1 MTHLSESELIDL
13 AEGTLPAPRAQHAT
27 ACETCRTQADA
38 LRRTIEMTSAVPTDM
53 PSPLFWEHF
62 GARVNER
69 IDAQPLP
76 GRWFLL
82 PRFALVGLGTL
93 AVLLLAFNLVI
104 GPRDPRPATPPPSE
118 VASAEDVTPPA
129 EPDDLDQD
137 VEWAIVRAA
146 ADELD
151 IDAARAQG
159 LAMKPGSVD
168 RLAMELTEAERA
180 ELIRLV
186 QEEMKS
192 GA

>member
-1 MTHLSESELIDL
+1 MTHLNETELIDL
-13 AEGTLPAPRAQHAT
+13 VEGTLPAARAAHAA
-27 ACETCRTQADA
+27 ACDACRTQADV
-38 LRRTIEMTSAVPTDM
+38 LRRTIAMASAVPDRS

-69 IDAQPLP
+69 IDARRSP
-76 GRWFLL
+76 GRWFPV
-82 PRFALVGLGTL
+82 PRFAFVGLGTL
-93 AVLLLAFNLVI
+93 AVLLVAFNLVV
-104 GPRDPRPATPPPSE
+104 GPRDPGPASPSMSAAVSGEDATP
-118 VASAEDVTPPA
+118 AEA
-129 EPDDLDQD
+129 DDLDQD
-137 VEWAIVRAA
+137 AEWAIVRAA

-168 RLAMELTEAERA
+168 RIAMELTEAERA

-186 QEEMKS
+186 QEEIKS

>member
-1 MTHLSESELIDL
+1 MTHLNETELIDL
-13 AEGTLPAPRAQHAT
+13 VDGTLPESRTAHAAACDHCRA
-27 ACETCRTQADA
+27 QADA
-38 LRRTIEMTSAVPTDM
+38 LRRTIAMASGVAAST

-62 GARVNER
+62 AARVNER
-69 IDAQPLP
+69 IDAERSP

-82 PRFALVGLGTL
+82 PRFALVGIGTL
-93 AVLLLAFNLVI
+93 AVLLVAFSLVVT
-104 GPRDPRPATPPPSE
+104 PRDPVPVNPSPVAAVSGEDATLPSE
-118 VASAEDVTPPA
+118 A
-129 EPDDLDQD
+129 DDLEQD
-137 VEWAIVRAA
+137 AEWAVVRAA

-168 RLAMELTEAERA
+168 SLAMELSEAERA

-186 QEEMKS
+186 QEEIKS

>member
-13 AEGTLPAPRAQHAT
+13 VDGSLSALRAQHAA
-27 ACETCRTQADA
+27 ACEICRTQADV
-38 LRRTIEMTSAVPTDM
+38 LRRTIEMTAAVPADM
-53 PSPLFWEHF
+53 PSPLFWERF

-69 IDAQPLP
+69 IDAERSP

-93 AVLLLAFNLVI
+93 AVLLIAFNLVV
-104 GPRDPRPATPPPSE
+104 GPRDPRPATPPT
-118 VASAEDVTPPA
+118 SAVVSVEDVTPPA
-129 EPDDLDQD
+129 EADDLDQD
-137 VEWAIVRAA
+137 AEWAIVRAA

-151 IDAARAQG
+151 IDAARAHG

-186 QEEMKS
+186 QEEIKS

>member
-13 AEGTLPAPRAQHAT
+13 VEGTLAAPRAQHAT
-27 ACETCRTQADA
+27 ACETCRMQADA
-38 LRRTIEMTSAVPTDM
+38 LRGTIEMTSAVAADM

-69 IDAQPLP
+69 IDAEGSP

-93 AVLLLAFNLVI
+93 GVLLIAFNLVVA
-104 GPRDPRPATPPPSE
+104 PRDPRPAAPSTSG
-118 VASAEDVTPPA
+118 VVSVEDVGPPA
-129 EPDDLDQD
+129 EADDLEQD
-137 VEWAIVRAA
+137 AEWAIVRAA

-186 QEEMKS
+186 QEEIKS

>member
-1 MTHLSESELIDL
+1 MTHLSETELIDL

-27 ACETCRTQADA
+27 ACETCRTQAEA
-38 LRRTIEMTSAVPTDM
+38 LRRTIEMTAAVPADM

-62 GARVNER
+62 GARVQER
-69 IDAQPLP
+69 IDAERSP
-76 GRWFLL
+76 GRWFLV

-93 AVLLLAFNLVI
+93 AVLLLAFTLVMR
-104 GPRDPRPATPPPSE
+104 PRDPRPVTTATSAPVSSE
-118 VASAEDVTPPA
+118 AATLPA
-129 EPDDLDQD
+129 EADDLDQD
-137 VEWAIVRAA
+137 AEWAIVRAA

-186 QEEMKS
+186 QEEIKS

>member
-1 MTHLSESELIDL
+1 MTHLNETELIDL
-13 AEGTLPAPRAQHAT
+13 VEGTLLGTRAEHA
-27 ACETCRTQADA
+27 ATCDVCRSHAGEA
-38 LRRTIEMTSAVPTDM
+38 RRTIAMAAAVPGST

-69 IDAQPLP
+69 IDAQPSP
-76 GRWFLL
+76 GRWFLV
-82 PRFALVGLGTL
+82 PRFAFVGIGTL
-93 AVLLLAFNLVI
+93 AVLLLALNLVV
-104 GPRDPRPATPPPSE
+104 GPRDPGPSE
-118 VASAEDVTPPA
+118 AAAPVAISAPGAMLPP
-129 EPDDLDQD
+129 ETDDLDQD
-137 VEWAIVRAA
+137 AEWAVVRAA

-159 LAMKPGSVD
+159 LDMKPGSVD

-186 QEEMKS
+186 QEEIKS